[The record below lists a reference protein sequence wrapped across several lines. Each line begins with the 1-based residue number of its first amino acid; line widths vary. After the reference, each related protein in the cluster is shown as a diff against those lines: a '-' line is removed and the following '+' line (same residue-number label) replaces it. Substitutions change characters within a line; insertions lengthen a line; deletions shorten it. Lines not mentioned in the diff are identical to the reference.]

1 MHKMWLVTHNNPKMS
16 LDEYMEAWKPHVVY
30 ANG

>member
-16 LDEYMEAWKPHVVY
+16 LEEYMHMWEPHVVY